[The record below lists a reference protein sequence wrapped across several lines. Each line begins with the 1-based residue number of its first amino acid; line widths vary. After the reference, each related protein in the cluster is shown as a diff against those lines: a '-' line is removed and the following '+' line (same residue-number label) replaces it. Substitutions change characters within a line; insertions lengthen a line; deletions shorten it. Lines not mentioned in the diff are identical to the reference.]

1 MKREKIEFQLIAEL
15 MKNSK
20 KSDRELA
27 KIIGVSQPTITRAR
41 SRLEKE
47 GYIKEYTIIPDFSKL
62 GFELM
67 SVTFSKMKKELTKEE
82 RAKIRK
88 IGDEILKK
96 HPFAFVMVMSGMGL
110 GYDRVIIAFHENY
123 NSFMEFIQ
131 ETKRF
136 PFAEVYDYHSFL
148 VSISGGH
155 YMPLTFSA
163 LANYLLTMKEKKE

>member
-1 MKREKIEFQLIAEL
+1 MKREKIELRLVAEL

-27 KIIGVSQPTITRAR
+27 KVLGVSQPTITRTR

-47 GYIKEYTIIPDFSKL
+47 GYIKEYTMIPDFSKL

-110 GYDRVIIAFHENY
+110 GYDRIIIAFHENY
-123 NSFMEFIQ
+123 SSFMEFIQ

-136 PFAEVYDYHSFL
+136 PFAEVSDYHSFL
-148 VSISGGH
+148 VNISGDH

-163 LANYLLTMKEKKE
+163 LANYLLTLKEKKE